1 LCCLTKLYTLVLIH
15 NSSPPDYVPPG
26 MLGAGAAPLEITP
39 VDGEE
44 VSPETEEEKR
54 KARRRD
60 RKKKKKPGP
69 DGEPVVEEDLL

>member
-1 LCCLTKLYTLVLIH
+1 
-15 NSSPPDYVPPG
+15 

-44 VSPETEEEKR
+44 VTPETEEEKR